1 MRWNRTSALIL
12 NCVAFGG
19 PGGSFAA
26 DVVVPDF
33 DPPPPLQQ
41 FAAEPA
47 QDVSPAGLP
56 DGLPQAPWFR
66 DEAGRHWIP
75 NGFVVNTE
83 DVTGD
88 YEYSEESYQRMRA
101 YGFNC
106 QVIRLGLTRLG
117 GFPGSTLKPE
127 YLGKIDRLVRLG
139 KENGV
144 KTIFKMTLYDLTGE
158 VYTTLTEK
166 HWADLF
172 LNTGG
177 LQDLYIEAW
186 GKIFDRYARDPAVW
200 GYDLLNEPLAA
211 SGGAMTNIWE
221 MFPEAFKNNET
232 FQTRFFW
239 SLYERVIDRMQ
250 SVSPDKM
257 ALVQSWHYTVPDH
270 RRTGLPSGYP
280 QTKIRR
286 DHVVYAPHYYGS
298 KPGYALQTYLNH
310 AAELRVPVVI
320 GEYGPPTFPATDSD
334 LETQLVYQLNFM
346 RTVELF
352 DRFGIGMLKAWWAG
366 SRDLNHGKFNRTW
379 SMFQG
384 DSHAL
389 GPERKYVTDVMC
401 RPRPICIAGVVHTYH
416 YDFATRKF
424 TMEFTPAEAKA
435 PSEIYLPLERH
446 YPDGL
451 RINYQGLVL
460 TLAPGGKGGLKV
472 KENPGK
478 LEAGGFHWDK
488 ATQRLHVKKW
498 PEPGGRTLFEVVP
511 GVKD

>member
-1 MRWNRTSALIL
+1 MKYKLITS
-12 NCVAFGG
+12 CVLCA
-19 PGGSFAA
+19 
-26 DVVVPDF
+26 VVGISAYGVSHEVRVPDF
-33 DPPPPLQQ
+33 DPPPPVQQ

-47 QDVSPAGLP
+47 EDTIAVEMPAGVP
-56 DGLPQAPWFR
+56 SQPWFR
-66 DEAGRHWIP
+66 DEFGRHWMP
-75 NGFVVNTE
+75 NGVVVNTE

-88 YEYSEESYQRMRA
+88 YDYSEESYQRMRA
-101 YGFNC
+101 YGLNC

-117 GFPGSTLKPE
+117 GFPGSELKPE
-127 YLGKIDRLVRLG
+127 YLAKIDRLVRLG
-139 KENGV
+139 KENGI

-158 VYTTLTEK
+158 VYTTLTEE
-166 HWADLF
+166 HWASLF
-172 LNTGG
+172 LNKNG
-177 LQDLYIEAW
+177 LQDRYVEAW
-186 GKIFDRYARDPAVW
+186 GRVFDRYAAEPAVW

-211 SGGAMTNIWE
+211 SGGATNDIWDLY
-221 MFPEAFKNNET
+221 PDQ
-232 FQTRFFW
+232 FQSNVQFQRDYFW
-239 SLYERVIDRMQ
+239 PLYERVIDRMQ
-250 SVSPDKM
+250 RVSPDKY
-257 ALVQSWHYTVPDH
+257 ALVQSWHYTVSNH
-270 RRTGLPSGYP
+270 RKTGLPSGYP
-280 QTKIRR
+280 LTKINRNN
-286 DHVVYAPHYYGS
+286 VVYAPHYYGN

-310 AAELRVPVVI
+310 AAELKLPVI
-320 GEYGPPTFPATDSD
+320 MGEYGPPTFPNTDSD
-334 LETQLVYQLNFM
+334 LETQLVYQRNFM
-346 RTVELF
+346 HTVELF